1 MKVAP
6 PQADAARRAF
16 QEEPTLYEAEHAASA
31 FGISLL
37 GPEPL
42 HPQPKAPLD
51 SFEEQTQTQ
60 AAQAQGKPSA
70 AAVPSDPSPWEEST
84 HIPPLLNQPTQALP
98 QLGFLGHDHGQS
110 HPEPSTSPRAPTPA
124 LAGGLGQPRRPG
136 PSAPLLQLTEVRPI
150 PQPPKT
156 QSTSAV
162 RQRLYYPFVVG
173 IIGGLCGLIL
183 ALFGVKIIKEQR
195 ARVQLSRSEEQA
207 LKAQRLDLAVSA
219 LATGRIQE
227 AKVLLRDYQHRWPSE
242 EVAQILRSLDSQG
255 TDRR

>member
-42 HPQPKAPLD
+42 HPQPSATLD

-60 AAQAQGKPSA
+60 AAKAKRPA
-70 AAVPSDPSPWEEST
+70 PAAVVQSPPSPWEEST
-84 HIPPLLNQPTQALP
+84 HIPPLPNQPTQALP
-98 QLGFLGHDHGQS
+98 QLGFLSQDHGLAQ
-110 HPEPSTSPRAPTPA
+110 PEQSTSPRSPTPA
-124 LAGGLGQPRRPG
+124 LAGVLGQPLGPG
-136 PSAPLLQLTEVRPI
+136 PSAPLLPLTEVRPI

-162 RQRLYYPFVVG
+162 RHRLYYPFVVG
-173 IIGGLCGLIL
+173 TIGGLCGLVL

-195 ARVQLSRSEEQA
+195 TRAQLSRSEERT
-207 LKAQRLDLAVSA
+207 LKAQRLDLAVAA
-219 LATGRIQE
+219 LATGRLHE

-242 EVAQILRSLDSQG
+242 EVEQILRSLDSQG